1 MYVGTQYKIQTLLLT
16 NFTNYKTKANEKI
29 LNVSNRVDEIKKE
42 QHWII
47 LQMILYCWSYI
58 ASIGF
63 KSINDVA
70 SDSILI

>member
-42 QHWII
+42 QH
-47 LQMILYCWSYI
+47 
-58 ASIGF
+58 
-63 KSINDVA
+63 
-70 SDSILI
+70 